1 MVIVLFNKCF
11 LYNCLSND
19 DLIVS
24 EHLKGIFPGENCSRL
39 IYFMNLFFESMVP
52 CLYKI
57 AELKQMMKG
66 TWKRSSIFV
75 KKIYKGLVQYFYWIW
90 ANYWGKKSQG
100 ISPAFL
106 LNFCKNIE
114 KITRGKSSIFIKFLS
129 KYWTNHKG

>member
-24 EHLKGIFPGENCSRL
+24 EHLKGIFPWENCSRL
-39 IYFMNLFFESMVP
+39 IYFMNLFFESMVA

-57 AELKQMMKG
+57 AELKQMMEG

-75 KKIYKGLVQYFYWIW
+75 KK
-90 ANYWGKKSQG
+90 
-100 ISPAFL
+100 
-106 LNFCKNIE
+106 
-114 KITRGKSSIFIKFLS
+114 
-129 KYWTNHKG
+129 NHKW